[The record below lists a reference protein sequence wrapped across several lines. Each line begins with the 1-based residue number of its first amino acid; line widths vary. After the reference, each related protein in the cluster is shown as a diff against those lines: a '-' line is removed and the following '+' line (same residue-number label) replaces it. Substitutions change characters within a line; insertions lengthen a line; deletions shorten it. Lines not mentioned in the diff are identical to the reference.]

1 MFWALVRP
9 VLGGKEPV
17 FGFLVLVLTSW
28 PLTFISVS
36 LQIRKP
42 AEVFSLASIFF
53 KKSVRVSF
61 FLLLFF
67 KIRIY
72 YSNKRERLLLTIA
85 CYNLSVFFLKKHN
98 VIENYLL
105 KKIS

>member
-1 MFWALVRP
+1 MFLALVRS

-17 FGFLVLVLTSW
+17 IGFLVLVLASW
-28 PLTFISVS
+28 PLTISVS

-72 YSNKRERLLLTIA
+72 YSNKRERLLLTVA
-85 CYNLSVFFLKKHN
+85 CYNLSVF
-98 VIENYLL
+98 
-105 KKIS
+105 S